1 MEKTTALT
9 RRTFVEKVMSLFFNM
24 LFGLVST
31 FAGASLADNLPD
43 LLLGSSFADPS
54 VELTFLLGI
63 LA

>member
-1 MEKTTALT
+1 
-9 RRTFVEKVMSLFFNM
+9 M

-43 LLLGSSFADPS
+43 LLLGSSFANPS